1 MRRWQTR
8 HVTFAIASTPADL
21 ASSNDREVARLLID
35 RAPAAGFDHYRAQ
48 ILGLIDE
55 HDDIAVR
62 SCRPG
67 HLTGSAFVVDPSRMQ
82 CLLLFHTKLQR
93 WLQPGGHADGDT
105 NLAAVAL
112 REAEEETGI
121 DGLRVVTPAIDID
134 VHEVDPPAEDAHLHL
149 DVRFLVLAPAGAE
162 PVGNHES
169 QGFRWVAEAELA
181 HFDVDDGLLRM
192 AATGFASAAAIDL
205 SGS

>member
-1 MRRWQTR
+1 M
-8 HVTFAIASTPADL
+8 TFAIVDDSAGRTSST
-21 ASSNDREVARLLID
+21 DRSTARGLIE
-35 RAPAAGFDHYRAQ
+35 RTPGAGFDHYRAQ

-62 SCRPG
+62 TCRPG
-67 HLTGSAFVVDPSRMQ
+67 HLTGSAFVVDPSRMH
-82 CLLLFHTKLQR
+82 CLLLFHKKLQR

-121 DGLRVVTPAIDID
+121 AGLQVVTPAIDID
-134 VHEVDPPAEDAHLHL
+134 VHEVDPPKEDAHLHL

-169 QGFRWVAEAELA
+169 EALRWVAPEDLA
-181 HFDVDDGLLRM
+181 TFDVDEGLLRM
-192 AATGFASAAAIDL
+192 ARAGFAAA
-205 SGS
+205 SEFR